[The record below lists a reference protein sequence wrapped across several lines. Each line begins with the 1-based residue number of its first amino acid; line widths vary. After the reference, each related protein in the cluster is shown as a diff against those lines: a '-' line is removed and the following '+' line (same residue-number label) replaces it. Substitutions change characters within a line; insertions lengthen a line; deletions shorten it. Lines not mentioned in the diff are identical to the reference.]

1 MPELAFISHLPL
13 SCQRS
18 SSHRFRSPP
27 KRQSFVCSAQRQH
40 SHITRHALAICAAT
54 LLANIQPNHD
64 VVHSYA
70 ANLNL
75 RPEAVGASP
84 LGSPSHSPTLLED
97 ELESKGGKN
106 TPHFFNEFDTAPDPF
121 QPGRSV
127 NDVPDLDVTYEEYL
141 DVIRL
146 PPVDL
151 AQDLRNYARNALIVA
166 LPVLSVSSLIA
177 YSSRTNPRVKL
188 PVVYDVD
195 ALQRYFSVR
204 PDVVLSRVFQFA
216 QEGTLMLTG
225 ILFDKIATSF
235 DELLVRLSVQ
245 EPQWR
250 LERIQKRSQE
260 RAVALRGAI
269 TRLGPAMIKLG
280 QAVASRPDLVSGPIV
295 RELQP
300 LQDDVVA
307 VFPSQQAFDVIRDEL
322 GATVQT
328 IFDDI
333 DTEPIAGASLGMVFK
348 AHIDGIPVAVKV
360 QRPEVAA
367 SVALDCYIVRIMA
380 QLASATF
387 GLRTDWRA
395 AVDEYASRLFEE
407 LDYTKEL
414 DNMTKFREV
423 YANVPGIYLPRVFSK
438 YCSSRV
444 LVTEWVDGVKLIDA
458 NARVRQED
466 IKLVETG
473 IRFALMQLLDKGF
486 LHADM
491 HNGNSKLQLPLYI
504 ETASL
509 SVRLFPNRH
518 INEKCDLTF

>member
-1 MPELAFISHLPL
+1 M
-13 SCQRS
+13 R
-18 SSHRFRSPP
+18 
-27 KRQSFVCSAQRQH
+27 
-40 SHITRHALAICAAT
+40 
-54 LLANIQPNHD
+54 
-64 VVHSYA
+64 
-70 ANLNL
+70 
-75 RPEAVGASP
+75 ASP
-84 LGSPSHSPTLLED
+84 LSNSLRSPNLLDDDIEPK
-97 ELESKGGKN
+97 SGKN
-106 TPHFFNEFDTAPDPF
+106 LPRFFNEFSPTPDPF
-121 QPGRSV
+121 QAGRSV
-127 NDVPDLDVTYEEYL
+127 DDLSEIDVTHEEYL
-141 DVIRL
+141 DVMRL

-151 AQDLRNYARNALIVA
+151 AQDLRNYARNALIFA
-166 LPVLSVSSLIA
+166 LPVLSISSLIA

-204 PDVVLSRVFQFA
+204 PDVVLSRVLQFA
-216 QEGTLMLTG
+216 REGTLMIAG
-225 ILFDKIATSF
+225 VLFDKIATSV
-235 DELLVRLSVQ
+235 DGLLVRTKAH
-245 EPQWR
+245 EPRWL
-250 LERIQKRSQE
+250 LERIHKRSTQ

-280 QAVASRPDLVSGPIV
+280 QVVASRPDLVSAAIV

-307 VFPSQQAFDVIRDEL
+307 VFPSQQAFDVIREEL
-322 GATVQT
+322 GATVYT

-348 AHIDGIPVAVKV
+348 AHVDGIPVAVKV

-395 AVDEYASRLFEE
+395 AVDEYATRLFEE
-407 LDYTKEL
+407 LDYTREL

-423 YANVPGIYLPRVFSK
+423 YANVPGIYLPRAFPK

-458 NARVRQED
+458 NSRVRRED
-466 IKLVETG
+466 LKLVETG

-491 HNGNSKLQLPLYI
+491 HNGNSKSQIPFFFFFCD
-504 ETASL
+504 ETAFL
-509 SVRLFPNRH
+509 NTRILLNR
-518 INEKCDLTF
+518 

>member
-1 MPELAFISHLPL
+1 MPATAFISHVPL
-13 SCQRS
+13 DYRHSPCRP
-18 SSHRFRSPP
+18 FRSPSKHRP
-27 KRQSFVCSAQRQH
+27 LTCCAQYPH
-40 SHITRHALAICAAT
+40 SRFARHALAICAAT
-54 LLANIQPNHD
+54 LLASSQSNQD
-64 VVHSYA
+64 VAHLFVDSFQ
-70 ANLNL
+70 L
-75 RPEAVGASP
+75 RPETVRASP
-84 LGSPSHSPTLLED
+84 LSNSTHSPNLLDDDIEPKSGKTL
-97 ELESKGGKN
+97 
-106 TPHFFNEFDTAPDPF
+106 PHFFNEFGPAPDPF
-121 QPGRSV
+121 QAGRSV
-127 NDVPDLDVTYEEYL
+127 NNAPEIEVTHEDYL
-141 DVIRL
+141 DVMRL

-166 LPVLSVSSLIA
+166 LPVLSISSLVA

-204 PDVVLSRVFQFA
+204 PDVVLSRVLQFA
-216 QEGTLMLTG
+216 REGTLMVTG
-225 ILFDKIATSF
+225 ILFDKIATSV
-235 DELLVRLSVQ
+235 DGLLVRTKVR
-245 EPQWR
+245 EPRWL
-250 LERIQKRSQE
+250 LERTHKRSKQ

-280 QAVASRPDLVSGPIV
+280 QAVASRPDLVSAAIV

-307 VFPSQQAFDVIRDEL
+307 VFPSQQAFDVIREEL

-348 AHIDGIPVAVKV
+348 AHVDGIPVAVKV

-407 LDYTKEL
+407 LDYTREL

-423 YANVPGIYLPRVFSK
+423 YANVPGIYLPRAFPK

-458 NARVRQED
+458 NSRVRQED
-466 IKLVETG
+466 LKLVETG

-491 HNGNSKLQLPLYI
+491 HNGNSKSQIPFFN
-504 ETASL
+504 ETGLLNARTL
-509 SVRLFPNRH
+509 PNR
-518 INEKCDLTF
+518 

>member
-1 MPELAFISHLPL
+1 MPRTAFISHSPVHCPHPPYLQNRFSPN
-13 SCQRS
+13 
-18 SSHRFRSPP
+18 HRPFT
-27 KRQSFVCSAQRQH
+27 CSAQLPNPRRA
-40 SHITRHALAICAAT
+40 INHALAICTAT
-54 LLANIQPNHD
+54 LLATAQPIHNIAHLFAPEING
-64 VVHSYA
+64 
-70 ANLNL
+70 L
-75 RPEAVGASP
+75 PEAVRASP
-84 LGSPSHSPTLLED
+84 LGNSIHSPTILDDDLD
-97 ELESKGGKN
+97 AKVGKN
-106 TPHFFNEFDTAPDPF
+106 LPQFFNEFDISPDPF
-121 QPGRSV
+121 QTGRSG
-127 NDVPDLDVTYEEYL
+127 NGLSDVEVTYQDYL

-166 LPVLSVSSLIA
+166 FPVLSVASLVA
-177 YSSRTNPRVKL
+177 YISRTNPRVTL
-188 PVVYDVD
+188 PVVYDID

-204 PDVVLSRVFQFA
+204 PDVVLRRVLQFA

-225 ILFDKIATSF
+225 ILLDRFATSA
-235 DELLVRLSVQ
+235 DRLLVRLKAQ
-245 EPQWR
+245 PPQWLLKR
-250 LERIQKRSQE
+250 VHKRSQQ

-280 QAVASRPDLVSGPIV
+280 QAVASRPDLVSAPIV

-300 LQDDVVA
+300 LQDDVVV

-322 GATVQT
+322 GATVQS

-348 AHIDGIPVAVKV
+348 ARVDGIAVAVKV

-380 QLASATF
+380 QIASTTF

-423 YANVPGIYLPRVFSK
+423 YANVPGIYLPRAFPK
-438 YCSSRV
+438 YCSRRV

-458 NARVRQED
+458 NARVRQQD
-466 IKLVETG
+466 LKLVETG

-491 HNGNSKLQLPLYI
+491 HNGNSKFRHF
-504 ETASL
+504 
-509 SVRLFPNRH
+509 SV
-518 INEKCDLTF
+518 T